1 MQRNIIKKDLT
12 QGNIIKNL
20 LVVSVPTM
28 FGFFAQTLY
37 DFIDMIW
44 IGKISAQAVAGV
56 TIFTTI
62 FWIADIF
69 SEIIGISA
77 VSLIS
82 QSYGSGQ
89 NNKTKEIMEQSIFFK
104 LLVSAV
110 MAIILTI
117 LLKPLSTFFS
127 DDNLVIKHILDYG
140 MIRSL
145 FLPFMFAS
153 FSVNTAMRCTGD
165 ARHPMIIMTFTSILN
180 IILDPILMFDTIPG
194 TAIPGFGWGI
204 KGAAIATVFSTFVAF
219 AVGLFIL
226 LSGKSYVRISLKGL
240 FRLSKENVKK
250 LSIIGL
256 PTGLEM
262 FFRQGSQFLL
272 LKIVSLYGTPALA
285 AFGIGMRLSNLVF
298 LPLLGLSMGGSTIT
312 GQNLG
317 ANQID
322 RTHKAALWAAFLGS
336 FITGIIVT
344 FIIFFPE
351 LIIRLFINQNEVVEI
366 GRNMIYIIAPG
377 FIAVA
382 LSMGLNTVFSGSG
395 FNLPFLVS
403 GIVSRWLFQIPFSA
417 LIVYSF
423 HLTINYIWVGFLLAE
438 FIELMVIIVYYKKGR
453 WKYNRV

>member
-1 MQRNIIKKDLT
+1 MQRNIIKRDLT
-12 QGNIIKNL
+12 QGNIVRNL
-20 LVVSVPTM
+20 LIVSIPTM

-69 SEIIGISA
+69 SEIIGVSA

-82 QSYGSGQ
+82 QSYGSGR
-89 NNKTKEIMEQSIFFK
+89 NDKTKEIMEQSIFFK
-104 LLVSAV
+104 FLVSAV
-110 MAIILTI
+110 MAIFLTF
-117 LLKPLSTFFS
+117 LLKPLSYFFS
-127 DDNLVIKHILDYG
+127 DDSLVIKHILDYG
-140 MIRSL
+140 IIRSL

-180 IILDPILMFDTIPG
+180 IILDPILMFETIPG

-204 KGAAIATVFSTFVAF
+204 KGAAIATVFSTFIAF
-219 AVGLFIL
+219 SVGLIIL
-226 LSGKSYVRISLKGL
+226 LTGKSYVQITLKGL

-250 LSIIGL
+250 LSMIGL

-285 AFGIGMRLSNLVF
+285 TFGIGMRLSNLVF
-298 LPLLGLSMGGSTIT
+298 LPLLGLSMGGSTIA

-317 ANQID
+317 ANQVD
-322 RTHKAALWAAFLGS
+322 RTHKTALWAAFLGS
-336 FITGIIVT
+336 IVT
-344 FIIFFPE
+344 GLIVTVLVIFPE
-351 LIIRLFINQNEVVEI
+351 YIIRLFINQNEVVEI
-366 GRNMIYIIAPG
+366 GKNMINIIAPS
-377 FIAVA
+377 FIIIAI
-382 LSMGLNTVFSGSG
+382 SMGLNTVFSGSG

-403 GIVSRWLFQIPFSA
+403 GIVSRWLFQIPFSL
-417 LIVYSF
+417 LIVYTFYLS
-423 HLTINYIWVGFLLAE
+423 INYIWVGFLLAE
-438 FIELMVIIVYYKKGR
+438 IIELIVMIIYYKKGR